1 MERGRFITVEGIEG
15 VGKSTNVG
23 FICERIGA
31 AGYGVVST
39 REPGGTPLAEDI
51 RDVVLAERAEP
62 VPAAA
67 ELLLMFAARAVH
79 IENLILPALERGDW
93 VVCDRFTD
101 ATLAYQGHGRGQDTG
116 RIRQLADI
124 VHPGLWP
131 DLTLLLD
138 APLPVSRQ
146 RSRDRGITDRFE
158 NEQGAFFERVRAGYL
173 ALAEAE
179 PERYAVVDASRPLQS
194 VQKEIGLHIDRLM
207 AEKRD
212 WIGDRSL

>member
-1 MERGRFITVEGIEG
+1 MARGRFITVEGIEG

-31 AGYGVVST
+31 AGFGVVST

-51 RDVVLAERAEP
+51 RDLVLAERQEP
-62 VPAAA
+62 VPPAG

-79 IENLILPALERGDW
+79 LENLIRPALERGDW

-101 ATLAYQGHGRGQDTG
+101 ATLAYQGYGRGQDVAG
-116 RIRQLADI
+116 IRQLADL

-138 APLPVSRQ
+138 APLAVSRQ
-146 RSRDRGITDRFE
+146 RSRARGITDRFE

-179 PERYAVVDASRPLQS
+179 PARFAVLDASRPLQS
-194 VQKEIGLHIDRLM
+194 VQKEIGRYIDRLT
-207 AEKRD
+207 ADKSGKES
-212 WIGDRSL
+212 DRTL

>member
-1 MERGRFITVEGIEG
+1 MARGRFITVEGIEG

-31 AGYGVVST
+31 AGFGVVST

-51 RDVVLAERAEP
+51 RDLVLAEREEA
-62 VPAAA
+62 VPPAA

-79 IENLILPALERGDW
+79 LQNLILPALERGDW

-101 ATLAYQGHGRGQDTG
+101 ATMAYQGYGRGQDVQ
-116 RIRQLADI
+116 RIRQVADI
-124 VHPGLWP
+124 VHPGLSP

-138 APLPVSRQ
+138 APLAVSRQ
-146 RSRDRGITDRFE
+146 RSRVRGVSDRFE
-158 NEQGAFFERVRAGYL
+158 NEGGIFFERVRAGYL

-179 PERYAVVDASRPLQS
+179 SGRFAVLDASRPLQA
-194 VQKEIGLHIDRLM
+194 VQREIGRHLDRLL
-207 AEKRD
+207 ATKYY
-212 WIGDRSL
+212 